1 MRRTPFIIGISGGSC
16 SGKGEIS
23 KRMINHFQKRMGEEH
38 VLLLSQDRYYKGG
51 LPNNQTNFDIPE
63 ALNLDQLYSDIVKL
77 KQGNRIEAPLYD
89 FTTHSVKKE
98 VEILESASV
107 IIVEGILIFCN
118 ETLRSIFDLKIF
130 VDADTDVM
138 LARRIMRDI
147 SERGRTVEEV
157 IKRYTEHV
165 KPSYKQYI
173 KAYKDFADHII
184 RNNGNDKSAL
194 DNLFFYYNL

>member
-1 MRRTPFIIGISGGSC
+1 MKRTPFIIGISGGSC
-16 SGKGEIS
+16 VGKGEIS
-23 KRMINHFQKRMGEEH
+23 KRMINHFQKRMGDEH

-51 LPNNQTNFDIPE
+51 NAESNYDVPD
-63 ALNLDQLYSDIVKL
+63 ALNLDHLYSDIVQL
-77 KQGNRIEAPLYD
+77 KQGKSIDAPLYD
-89 FTTHSVKKE
+89 FSTHSVKKE
-98 VEILESASV
+98 TERLESASV

-118 ETLRSIFDLKIF
+118 EALRSIFDLKIF

-173 KAYKDFADHII
+173 KPCKDLCDHII

>member
-1 MRRTPFIIGISGGSC
+1 MRRTSFVIGIGGASC
-16 SGKGEIS
+16 SGKTLIS

-51 LPNNQTNFDIPE
+51 DALTNYDVPD
-63 ALNLDQLYSDIVKL
+63 ALNLDRLYSDIVQL
-77 KQGNRIEAPLYD
+77 KQGKSIEAPLYD
-89 FTTHSVKKE
+89 FSTHSVKKE
-98 VEILESASV
+98 TEKLESASI